1 MKSDIVAPLVIIQ
14 SHSYEVLFRSGGFIL
29 LVIACI
35 YFFYGFVIIY
45 IGNSKFMNTTSLLCS
60 Y

>member
-1 MKSDIVAPLVIIQ
+1 M
-14 SHSYEVLFRSGGFIL
+14 LFSSGGFIL

-35 YFFYGFVIIY
+35 YFFNGSVIIY
-45 IGNSKFMNTTSLLCS
+45 IGNSKLLNTTSLLCS